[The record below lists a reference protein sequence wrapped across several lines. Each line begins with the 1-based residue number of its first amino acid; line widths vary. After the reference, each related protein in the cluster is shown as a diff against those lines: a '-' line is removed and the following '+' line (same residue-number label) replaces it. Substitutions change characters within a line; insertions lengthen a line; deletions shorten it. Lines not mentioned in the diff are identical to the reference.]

1 MPIKKGVL
9 QIGSYSFRGESE
21 MSMNDCKNQSK
32 GKDYV
37 RLLFYYSIQRNDS
50 KLLWEEIETTSGGKF
65 D

>member
-9 QIGSYSFRGESE
+9 QIEYYSFRGQSE

-32 GKDYV
+32 GKDYE
-37 RLLFYYSIQRNDS
+37 RLLFYYSIERNDS
-50 KLLWEEIETTSGGKF
+50 KLSWEDTASTSGGTF

>member
-9 QIGSYSFRGESE
+9 QIEYYSFRGQSE

-32 GKDYV
+32 GKEYE
-37 RLLFYYSIQRNDS
+37 RLLFYYSIERNGS
-50 KLLWEEIETTSGGKF
+50 KLLWDETESTSENKF

>member
-9 QIGSYSFRGESE
+9 QIGYYGFRGQSE

-32 GKDYV
+32 GKDYE
-37 RLLFYYSIQRNDS
+37 RLLFYYSIKRNDS
-50 KLLWEEIETTSGGKF
+50 KLLWEETESTSENKF